1 MTEFAALWA
10 LFGTA
15 FVSATIL
22 PLPSEGALIAFERA
36 FPHQIG
42 VAVAVATLGNTL
54 GGLSTYFLG
63 RFSGRF
69 IQKKG
74 QFAPQVLAAL
84 QRFGPAS
91 LLLSWLPLVGDVLCG
106 VAGWLRLSWWQCAMW
121 MALGKGLRYFVV
133 AGLFATLTGT
143 QK

>member
-1 MTEFAALWA
+1 MTELAALWA

-15 FVSATIL
+15 FVSATLL

-36 FPHQIG
+36 FPHQIV

-54 GGLSTYFLG
+54 GGMSTYLLG

-69 IQKKG
+69 IQEKG

-84 QRFGPAS
+84 QRFGAAS
-91 LLLSWLPLVGDVLCG
+91 LILSWLPIVGDVLCG
-106 VAGWLRLSWWQCAMW
+106 VAGWLKLSWWQCAMW

-133 AGLFATLTGT
+133 AGLFAKFTGVPE
-143 QK
+143 

>member
-1 MTEFAALWA
+1 MTELTALWA

-15 FVSATIL
+15 FISATIL

-36 FPHQIG
+36 FPHQIV

-69 IQKKG
+69 IHKKD

-84 QRFGPAS
+84 ERFGPAS
-91 LLLSWLPLVGDVLCG
+91 LMLSWLPIVGDVLCG
-106 VAGWLRLSWWQCAMW
+106 VAGWLKLSWWQCAMW
-121 MALGKGLRYFVV
+121 MALGKGLRYLVV
-133 AGLFATLTGT
+133 AGLFTKLAGT
-143 QK
+143 PG

>member
-1 MTEFAALWA
+1 MTELAALWA

-36 FPHQIG
+36 FPHQIV

-54 GGLSTYFLG
+54 GGLSTYLLG
-63 RFSGRF
+63 RFSARF

-74 QFAPQVLAAL
+74 QIAPQVLTAL

-91 LLLSWLPLVGDVLCG
+91 LILSWLPIVGDVLCG
-106 VAGWLRLSWWQCAMW
+106 ISGWMKLSWWQCAFW
-121 MALGKGLRYFVV
+121 MALGKGLRY
-133 AGLFATLTGT
+133 ALISTL
-143 QK
+143 